1 MTERERALD
10 LLRRIDRESRYATI
24 TLLGESGFVR
34 TIVLGVLRWRSR
46 LDQAIETFAE
56 RKISKLDP
64 LVVDVLRAGI
74 YQLHFMD
81 VAAYAAVSESVD
93 AAPKRARGFVNAI
106 LRRATKGLPE
116 PPDVATK
123 YAHPKWLFDRW
134 ARTYGEMR
142 AIAIMEA
149 NQQLS
154 YPDVLALDA
163 APPAPAVPSSLVP
176 DVYRLE
182 GSTADLDRANF
193 YPMDEGSAVIAHIA
207 SVCGRGLQPA
217 EPRTEVRGH
226 TGILDMAAA
235 PGGKTLYMQHRGATV
250 TSSDISISR
259 LRSLT
264 GRQPRLLVADGRQ
277 PPFRKRFSV
286 VLLDAPCSATG
297 TIRKNPEIKWRL
309 RESDLG
315 PFAALQKEMLASA
328 LKIADDAV
336 VYSTCSLEAEEN
348 DAVVAGFDRDDIT
361 PHVPEGARKWV
372 EDGVLRLTPDS
383 GADGFT
389 AFLLR
394 GSR

>member
-1 MTERERALD
+1 LTERERALE

-64 LVVDVLRAGI
+64 LVVDVLRVGI

-116 PPDVATK
+116 PADVATK

-134 ARTYGEMR
+134 ARTYGETR
-142 AIAIMEA
+142 AVAIMEA
-149 NQQLS
+149 DQQLS
-154 YPDVLALDA
+154 YPDVLALGS
-163 APPAPAVPSSLVP
+163 APPAAVPSSLVP
-176 DVYRLE
+176 DVYKLQ
-182 GSTADLDRANF
+182 GSSADLDRADF

-207 SVCGRGLQPA
+207 ASVGG
-217 EPRTEVRGH
+217 
-226 TGILDMAAA
+226 GILDMAAA

-259 LRSLT
+259 LRSLA

-309 RESDLG
+309 RESDLA

>member
-1 MTERERALD
+1 MTERERALE
-10 LLRRIDRESRYATI
+10 LLRRIERDSLYATI
-24 TLLGESGFVR
+24 TLLRESGVVR

-46 LDQAIETFAE
+46 LDHAIETFAE
-56 RKISKLDP
+56 RKIGRLDP
-64 LVVDVLRAGI
+64 LVVDVLRVGI

-106 LRRATKGLPE
+106 LRRATRGLPD

-123 YAHPKWLFDRW
+123 FAHPKWMFDRW
-134 ARTYGEMR
+134 SRMYGEAR
-142 AIAIMEA
+142 AVAIMES

-154 YPDVLALDA
+154 YPDVLALNG
-163 APPAPAVPSSLVP
+163 APPSPAVPSTLVP
-176 DVYRLE
+176 DVYKLA
-182 GSTADLDRANF
+182 GSSSQLDRADF

-207 SVCGRGLQPA
+207 SL
-217 EPRTEVRGH
+217 RGH
-226 TGILDMAAA
+226 TDVLDMAAA
-235 PGGKTLYMQHRGATV
+235 PGGKTLYMRHRGAAV
-250 TSSDISISR
+250 VSADISITRLHPLIGRQSR
-259 LRSLT
+259 LV
-264 GRQPRLLVADGRQ
+264 VADGRQ
-277 PPFRKRFSV
+277 PPFRKRFPI

-309 RESDLG
+309 GESDLA
-315 PFAALQKEMLASA
+315 PFAALQRELLVSA
-328 LKIADDAV
+328 ATIADAV

-348 DAVVAGFDRDDIT
+348 DAVVAGFERDDVT
-361 PHVPEGARKWV
+361 PYVPEGARKWV
-372 EDGVLRLTPDS
+372 ENGVLRLTPDS